1 MKLSSRSADLDGLYQ
16 RGQQFW
22 FRYRHNG
29 HQYRVP
35 LRTCDAGEALVRAM
49 DIRSN
54 PVLAGAN
61 TFRREVEDYVRTQL
75 ENRKFTRN
83 SAENRK
89 CVLLS
94 AADSLE
100 KSEPVRITT
109 DDIQRWY
116 ESLKKRRDHPIAE
129 STAQSYVMMLRGFFR
144 SLIEQKKLRSNP
156 AAGVKFVKIRTRA
169 RTPFCD
175 RETVD
180 RLIANCERPDLK
192 FILFCGFHAGMRK
205 GEIIESRPPWFD
217 CAEGHIHLQ
226 RSETWE
232 PKDKEDRSIPLSQ
245 SFKAFLQTE
254 FKSPG
259 PFMLAP
265 KVDRRKSRYR
275 WDFRRPFDEFMAA
288 QGVAWVTP
296 HVMRH
301 TFASLLASRG
311 VSIYKIAKWLGDGVE
326 VVQRHYAHLAPKDD
340 DIEKAFA

>member
-1 MKLSSRSADLDGLYQ
+1 MRTSSRAADFSGLYQ
-16 RGQQFW
+16 RGKQFW

-35 LRTCDAGEALVRAM
+35 LKTDDPGEAIIRAM
-49 DIRSN
+49 AIRTD

-61 TFRREVEDYVRTQL
+61 TFRREVEAYVRTQL
-75 ENRKFTRN
+75 DSRAFTNNSATNRK
-83 SAENRK
+83 A
-89 CVLLS
+89 VLLS
-94 AADSLE
+94 AADALG
-100 KSEPVRITT
+100 KTEPARITT
-109 DDIQRWY
+109 HDVQHWY
-116 ESLKKRRDHPIAE
+116 DSLKTRKEQPITE

-144 SLIEQKKLRSNP
+144 SLIEQKKLRENP
-156 AAGVKFVKIRTRA
+156 AVGVKFAKVRA
-169 RTPFCD
+169 KARVPFCD

-180 RLIANCERPDLK
+180 RLITNCDRMDLK
-192 FILFCGFHAGMRK
+192 FVLFCGFHAGFRK
-205 GEIIESRPPWFD
+205 EEIIEARPQWFH
-217 CAEGHIHLQ
+217 CREGHIHLQ

-232 PKDKEDRSIPLSQ
+232 PKDKEDRTVPLTLAFK
-245 SFKAFLQTE
+245 SFLETE

-265 KVDRRKSRYR
+265 EVEKGKSRYR
-275 WDFRRPFDEFMAA
+275 WDFRRPFDEYMTS
-288 QGVAWVTP
+288 QGTEWISP

-326 VVQRHYAHLAPKDD
+326 VAQRHYAHLLPKDD